1 MFQSMAF
8 VANRTKDECNDTI
21 LTCMSALCLTD
32 EHADVYFSFPEER
45 VERIPAHKLILA
57 IRSSVF
63 KAMFYG
69 TFPQNEGD
77 IKITDIKSDIFQK
90 LMR

>member
-1 MFQSMAF
+1 MAC
-8 VANRTKDECNDTI
+8 VAKRKKRECNDTI
-21 LTCMSALCLTD
+21 LTCMSAVCLTD
-32 EHADVYFSFPEER
+32 EHADVYFSFREES
-45 VERIPAHKLILA
+45 VERIPAHQLILA
-57 IRSSVF
+57 IRSPVF

-69 TFPQNEGD
+69 TYPQKEGD

>member
-1 MFQSMAF
+1 MFQSMTF
-8 VANRTKDECNDTI
+8 MANIKKRECNDTI

-32 EHADVYFSFPEER
+32 EHADVYFSFPNER
-45 VERIPAHKLILA
+45 VERIPAHQLILA
-57 IRSSVF
+57 IRSPVF

-69 TFPQNEGD
+69 TYPQNEGD
-77 IKITDIKSDIFQK
+77 IKITDIKSEIFQK

>member
-1 MFQSMAF
+1 
-8 VANRTKDECNDTI
+8 
-21 LTCMSALCLTD
+21 
-32 EHADVYFSFPEER
+32 VYFSFPEES

-57 IRSSVF
+57 IRSPVF

-77 IKITDIKSDIFQK
+77 IKITDIKSNIFQK